1 MASEHS
7 GRTAKGFALIIG
19 AARAAGLT
27 ARPPADATLA
37 QKAERDEL
45 VILAMNDPVM
55 AAAIHDARTGLP
67 QFLALARHPRPSMT
81 GFSVKIALLAKN
93 GVEFFW
99 IHPFAHVYER
109 CIGQIN
115 NTLRSAMTLKLGDTV
130 SFGRSEIVDWMY
142 IDGGAMKGN
151 FSARAVLKSAK
162 PKDRQAFLRR
172 FGLDLDF

>member
-1 MASEHS
+1 MASKHS

-55 AAAIHDARTGLP
+55 AAAIHDARTSLP

-81 GFSVKIALLAKN
+81 GFSVKIALLAKLDP
-93 GVEFFW
+93 
-99 IHPFAHVYER
+99 PF
-109 CIGQIN
+109 
-115 NTLRSAMTLKLGDTV
+115 
-130 SFGRSEIVDWMY
+130 
-142 IDGGAMKGN
+142 
-151 FSARAVLKSAK
+151 RAC
-162 PKDRQAFLRR
+162 R
-172 FGLDLDF
+172 